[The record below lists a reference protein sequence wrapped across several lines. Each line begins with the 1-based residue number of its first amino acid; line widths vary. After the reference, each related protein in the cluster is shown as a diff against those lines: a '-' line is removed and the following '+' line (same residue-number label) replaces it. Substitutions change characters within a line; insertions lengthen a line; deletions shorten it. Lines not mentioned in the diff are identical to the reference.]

1 MTFEICDHGDVYV
14 YHEQLYDFTA
24 PQDCPT
30 VIAYH
35 PSEQA
40 FACGF
45 ESGVLR
51 VFNVAT
57 TTMLIEHKYAA
68 LNYHVFEYSIVALI
82 DDWQDGCFTAIIQ
95 VNLN

>member
-1 MTFEICDHGDVYV
+1 VFGV
-14 YHEQLYDFTA
+14 QLYDFTA

-35 PSEQA
+35 PTQQV

-57 TTMLIEHKYAA
+57 TTMLVEHKYIYILLHLVVNHA
-68 LNYHVFEYSIVALI
+68 LLVNTKALKY
-82 DDWQDGCFTAIIQ
+82 
-95 VNLN
+95 VNCEG